1 MVLNLVKVCNDNAY
15 LRWHNHFQNHDI
27 IFWHFDHGL
36 QREYVNAYRVLH
48 NEELTPESKRAI
60 EKRCLYLRRQLAF
73 RDKYQDVQNKSAVV
87 RWCRTQF
94 EGVERALQGFYD
106 ERQYTR
112 LLDEYTQ
119 AEGYLDRAVSDY
131 LREKQTFMDSL
142 NQEERIWYQ
151 QFWKEECW

>member
-1 MVLNLVKVCNDNAY
+1 MLNLVKAYNDNAY
-15 LRWHNHFQNHDI
+15 LRRHNHFQNHDI

-48 NEELTPESKRAI
+48 NEELAPENKRTI
-60 EKRCLYLRRQLAF
+60 EKRCRYLERQLAF
-73 RDKYQDVQNKSAVV
+73 RDKYQHVSNKSAVA

-94 EGVERALQGFYD
+94 EGLERTLQGFYD

-112 LLDEYTQ
+112 LLDEYAQ

-131 LREKQTFMDSL
+131 LRAKRTFMDSL

-151 QFWKEECW
+151 QIWKEECW